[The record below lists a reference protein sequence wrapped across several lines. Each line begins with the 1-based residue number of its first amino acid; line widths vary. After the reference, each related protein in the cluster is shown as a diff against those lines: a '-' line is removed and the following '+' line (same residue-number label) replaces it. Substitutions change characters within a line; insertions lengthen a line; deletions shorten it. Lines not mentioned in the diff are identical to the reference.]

1 MLVAP
6 IFLSKSVANRNNK
19 GSMAYSAIHSL
30 FTQFL
35 YSLNYHNRIQKDY
48 YSWVYIKNSGNWKIY
63 YIYIPNYSE
72 ACEVKLI
79 GLIYRRA

>member
-30 FTQFL
+30 FTRFL
-35 YSLNYHNRIQKDY
+35 YSLNYHNKIQKD
-48 YSWVYIKNSGNWKIY
+48 IIHEF
-63 YIYIPNYSE
+63 I
-72 ACEVKLI
+72 
-79 GLIYRRA
+79 